1 MTEKKFAEGIINQ
14 APNIVFESWGG
25 WGGGDRLIQIFFSSK
40 EKKPVNHEKLICVD
54 GVGDVGVGVYL
65 L

>member
-1 MTEKKFAEGIINQ
+1 MAEKKFAEGIINQ

-25 WGGGDRLIQIFFSSK
+25 RGGGTDSSRYSSQA
-40 EKKPVNHEKLICVD
+40 KKKNTVNHEKLICVD

>member
-1 MTEKKFAEGIINQ
+1 MSRRELSIRHLTLFLKVEG
-14 APNIVFESWGG
+14 
-25 WGGGDRLIQIFFSSK
+25 GGGDRLIQIFFSSK

>member
-25 WGGGDRLIQIFFSSK
+25 RGGQTHPDILLKQR
-40 EKKPVNHEKLICVD
+40 KKNTVNHEKLICVD

>member
-25 WGGGDRLIQIFFSSK
+25 GGGGQTHPDILLKQR
-40 EKKPVNHEKLICVD
+40 KKNTVNHEKLIYVD